1 MSVSPSVPGNSA
13 ESISAPAVRLH
24 FLMGWIV
31 GLEERAGYSFSIR
44 VGGFVRVGV
53 YVCVLVS

>member
-1 MSVSPSVPGNSA
+1 MPGNSA

-24 FLMGWIV
+24 FHMGWIV
-31 GLEERAGYSFSIR
+31 GLEERAGYSLSIR